1 MEEELLLRLRKP
13 STFSGRLPT
22 RTPPHIPRSTVHRA
36 WIRHLPCTR
45 HAPEHLPSH
54 WRFHGHVPVAWTHH
68 PRPIDP
74 GKPTLRASTTLR
86 HHGLHGNSHRLDCQR
101 RTGSGVL

>member
-22 RTPPHIPRSTVHRA
+22 RTPFHISRSTVHRA

-54 WRFHGHVPVAWTHH
+54 WRFHGRVPMALAHH
-68 PRPIDP
+68 PRPIDT
-74 GKPTLRASTTLR
+74 GKPTLFASATLC
-86 HHGLHGNSHRLDCQR
+86 HHCLYTDMHRLYR
-101 RTGSGVL
+101 